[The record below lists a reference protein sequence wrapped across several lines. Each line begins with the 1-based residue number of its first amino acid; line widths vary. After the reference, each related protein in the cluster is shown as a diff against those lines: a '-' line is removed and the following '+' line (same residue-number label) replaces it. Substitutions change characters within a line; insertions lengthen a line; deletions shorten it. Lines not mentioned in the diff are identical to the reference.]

1 MSRLHE
7 LRMVTRTWEGTKK
20 RERGEKGTGESE
32 RMGEE
37 GKQGKESGGKRVRG
51 GGDAWNIV
59 SMKT

>member
-1 MSRLHE
+1 
-7 LRMVTRTWEGTKK
+7 MVTRTWEGTKK